1 MGETQKLN
9 KAHVEDKEKLVD
21 QKSDQNRRDKRANGS
36 KNNNN
41 IYEDDNI
48 KHKNI
53 AQNHVN
59 KKDRENGSI

>member
-41 IYEDDNI
+41 IYEDDI

>member
-1 MGETQKLN
+1 MGETQKLD
-9 KAHVEDKEKLVD
+9 KAHVEEKEKLVD

-41 IYEDDNI
+41 I

>member
-1 MGETQKLN
+1 MGESQKLN
-9 KAHVEDKEKLVD
+9 KDQVEEKVKIVD
-21 QKSDQNRRDKRANGS
+21 QKSDQNRRDKRANGH

-41 IYEDDNI
+41 IYEDDI